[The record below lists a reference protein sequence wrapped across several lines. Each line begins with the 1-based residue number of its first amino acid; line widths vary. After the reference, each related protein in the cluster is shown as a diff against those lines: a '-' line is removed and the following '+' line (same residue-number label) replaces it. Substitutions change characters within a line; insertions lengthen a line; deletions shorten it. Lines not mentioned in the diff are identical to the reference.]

1 MKRLALA
8 AMSLIVATF
17 TLPLAHAGSQQDRM
31 TQCNADAKTK
41 NLSGEPRKAFMK
53 DCLSGKT
60 QGATPATPAT
70 PGEKGSPATKA
81 TPATPPTQQDK
92 MKSCNKEA
100 SDKGLKG
107 DERKAF
113 MSSCLKG

>member
-8 AMSLIVATF
+8 ATSLIMATF
-17 TLPLAHAGSQQDRM
+17 FTPVAQAGSQQDRM

-60 QGATPATPAT
+60 QGATPATP
-70 PGEKGSPATKA
+70 GEKGSPATKT

-107 DERKAF
+107 DERKTF
-113 MSSCLKG
+113 MSGCLKG